1 MEQEKSLWS
10 ADRKELVE
18 RAQALEQREI
28 CCRLREERYG
38 TGATSSSSS
47 SKASAST
54 ALESNPLSDNKETL
68 IVKKIELDEDEKR
81 LS

>member
-10 ADRKELVE
+10 VDRKELVE

-38 TGATSSSSS
+38 TGATSSSS
-47 SKASAST
+47 KASAST
-54 ALESNPLSDNKETL
+54 ELASNPVSDREPR
-68 IVKKIELDEDEKR
+68 V
-81 LS
+81 